1 MQVRFDR
8 FVFDSEARELRS
20 DHGPLHLSPKAFQL
34 LETLLEHRPK
44 ALSKSRLR
52 DLLWPGT
59 FVVDA
64 NLANL
69 VAEIRAVL
77 GDERRRPRFVRTVHG
92 FGYAFCEGLGP
103 PTARQARAG
112 PPATAREPPPA
123 QWIVWDQEVIP
134 LELGENV
141 LGRGEDVAVRITSPG
156 VSRRHARI
164 VIGEGGAT
172 LEDLGSKNGT
182 YLRDHPVEAPA
193 RLADGDTFRLG
204 RQALVFRSLATEGS
218 TLSEMIGREPRR

>member
-20 DHGPLHLSPKAFQL
+20 DHGPIHLSPKAFQL
-34 LETLLEHRPK
+34 LATLLEHRPK

-92 FGYAFCEGLGP
+92 FGYAFCEGSGQ
-103 PTARQARAG
+103 PTARQARSEPPTAAPG
-112 PPATAREPPPA
+112 PPAA
-123 QWIVWDQEVIP
+123 QWVVWDEEIIP
-134 LELGENV
+134 LGPGENV

-164 VIGEGGAT
+164 VIGQGGAT

-182 YLRDHPVEAPA
+182 FLRDHPVETPA
-193 RLADGDTFRLG
+193 HLADGDTFRLG
-204 RQALVFRSLATEGS
+204 RQALVFRSLAADSS
-218 TLSEMIGREPRR
+218 TLSETIDRQPRR